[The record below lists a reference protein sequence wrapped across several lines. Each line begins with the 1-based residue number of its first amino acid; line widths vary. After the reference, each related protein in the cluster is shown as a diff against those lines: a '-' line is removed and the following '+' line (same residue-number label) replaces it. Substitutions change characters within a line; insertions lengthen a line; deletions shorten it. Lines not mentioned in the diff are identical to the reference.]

1 MGVTIESGLWWLP
14 LLLTAL
20 VFLLALA
27 NLGPADGTFSPFR
40 NGALFLSASIASV
53 AVWLMWAMVL
63 R

>member
-1 MGVTIESGLWWLP
+1 MSIETGWWWLP

-27 NLGPADGTFSPFR
+27 NLGPGRGAISALR
-40 NGALFLSASIASV
+40 NGALFAAAVVASA

-63 R
+63 